1 MIFLT
6 LIIFIIIVSETI
18 ENLLFRKLRRG
29 NTN

>member
-1 MIFLT
+1 MIFLI